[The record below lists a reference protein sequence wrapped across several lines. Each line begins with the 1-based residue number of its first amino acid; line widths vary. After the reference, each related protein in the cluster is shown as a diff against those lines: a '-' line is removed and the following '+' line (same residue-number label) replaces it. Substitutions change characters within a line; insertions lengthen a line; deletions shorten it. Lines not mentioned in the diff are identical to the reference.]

1 MGFQHGEGNEKLL
14 TCGVCNSAFE
24 LDANFCTECRAPRN
38 IALRAPAVT
47 PSNSTISTPVPTELI
62 APEPPPP
69 PKPPKPPRQP
79 RIRPALY
86 KFFGA
91 LSEGIRAR
99 RKLIYG
105 ISAFILVAGTY
116 FLIQTLLFMSSN
128 PNQLADRYIKAVAAR
143 DTSQLR
149 KDSDLFPNPQNLPIL
164 PVEYQGWSKTDQAS
178 WQVAANWNGWFGTG
192 EMEFTPRLGNE
203 IYDDLTFST
212 KIKAVY
218 TSKFLIF
225 RDIRWVVADPIASAD
240 IRFGGDEGFGI
251 VINNIPAGSVS
262 NAKVKEG
269 TYALFP
275 GPLKIELQGVGF
287 TKPRV
292 SDLFIGSSGLSE
304 VAFPGVEYE
313 IDTVRRI
320 NAQRTLTDLLINCLR
335 RECSQLPGL
344 SEYSF
349 DFSGA
354 PDSYLYVDYLYTR
367 WGTDPSCTFVSAEA
381 SSPNDGRIQLSC
393 DVTVSANIRWIVYR
407 ILFTRYYQDGYDY
420 KTFTFNVT
428 ADITRTSSPS
438 EVRLTN
444 FSIDS

>member
-1 MGFQHGEGNEKLL
+1 MLFR
-14 TCGVCNSAFE
+14 S
-24 LDANFCTECRAPRN
+24 
-38 IALRAPAVT
+38 
-47 PSNSTISTPVPTELI
+47 
-62 APEPPPP
+62 
-69 PKPPKPPRQP
+69 

-86 KFFGA
+86 KFIGA

-178 WQVAANWNGWFGTG
+178 WQVASNWNGWFGTG

-262 NAKVKEG
+262 NAK
-269 TYALFP
+269 
-275 GPLKIELQGVGF
+275 
-287 TKPRV
+287 
-292 SDLFIGSSGLSE
+292 IGRAH
-304 VAFPGVEYE
+304 V
-313 IDTVRRI
+313 
-320 NAQRTLTDLLINCLR
+320 
-335 RECSQLPGL
+335 
-344 SEYSF
+344 
-349 DFSGA
+349 
-354 PDSYLYVDYLYTR
+354 
-367 WGTDPSCTFVSAEA
+367 
-381 SSPNDGRIQLSC
+381 
-393 DVTVSANIRWIVYR
+393 
-407 ILFTRYYQDGYDY
+407 
-420 KTFTFNVT
+420 
-428 ADITRTSSPS
+428 
-438 EVRLTN
+438 
-444 FSIDS
+444 